1 MELEPSYQI
10 YPVGRVIK
18 GENDTVLEIFPEF
31 TDALLGLET
40 FSHIIVLYWFHENDN
55 PENRRILQ
63 VHPRRNQKNPLTG
76 VFATHAPVRPN
87 LIAMTTC
94 RIESIENCTIKID
107 HIDACDNTPVI
118 DIKCYIPAL
127 IIACRV
133 YSVFT
138 DVRIHSA
145 EYFPFI

>member
-18 GENDTVLEIFPEF
+18 GENDTVLKIFPEF

-40 FSHIIVLYWFHENDN
+40 FSHIIILYWFHENDN
-55 PENRRILQ
+55 PESRRILQ

-76 VFATHAPVRPN
+76 VFATHSPVRPN
-87 LIAMTTC
+87 LIAMATC

-107 HIDACDNTPVI
+107 HIDARDNTPVI
-118 DIKCYIPAL
+118 DIKCYSPKKPVSGL
-127 IIACRV
+127 RV
-133 YSVFT
+133 PEW
-138 DVRIHSA
+138 IK
-145 EYFPFI
+145 